1 MSLHERT
8 SGLRPSASIPQS
20 HWATEKG
27 SGAEELPVSSSQRQV
42 DRGATF
48 LRVGSGDVAELHER
62 LSSSRGSGASTDGLD
77 QQTSAP
83 TPGRNWTVRTGDWQ
97 YQQGEGP
104 STPVRGEQNSLVAF
118 VRSREGALGLLSMA
132 LLIFQGTA
140 LSLTLRFSRTR
151 EGTQYLASVAVV
163 WTELIKLL
171 VCMVAQMVE
180 CGRTAGQR
188 GLAFRGEMVHQAE
201 EILGRSWPMLVP
213 AALFVMQQV
222 LVIVAA
228 SHLDAVTFQIC
239 SQSFKIMPTAL
250 FAVWLLGQYLAPL
263 QWASLPVLAVGVV
276 FVTMNGSTPAG
287 GGSFEGESD
296 LVLGLAASA
305 LSGLSSAYA
314 GVYFEKYVKGKQ
326 GQTLWI
332 RNLQLSLYGVC
343 LSLAYTYLKDGRSV
357 AIGGLMQGFDGI
369 VWGVVALQVF
379 GGLIVGMVVK
389 YADNILKNFANAL
402 SVIFTVIG
410 AVPLFHQYPSG
421 WFIVGVA
428 AVMLSVFMYGKSTP
442 QGYETFEACFKTLAG
457 RNLLPSTME
466 DTAGIMRWLSP
477 LRRRPDSAADKDR
490 DGRARCSARGTA
502 IRVILIASSIAIL
515 IAMIALTHH
524 PRTQEVMQ
532 RGAEEIGKMLNK
544 GFDRQR
550 LPTSE
555 LAATL
560 AADATSGDSLGGLA
574 DEQKASGIRGQQLLG
589 DPNSAARQWMKDGL
603 DDEMS

>member
-8 SGLRPSASIPQS
+8 SGIRPSAAPPQNQ
-20 HWATEKG
+20 WAAEKS
-27 SGAEELPVSSSQRQV
+27 SGNEELPVSSSQRQF
-42 DRGATF
+42 DRGTTF
-48 LRVGSGDVAELHER
+48 LRVGSGDIAELHER
-62 LSSSRGSGASTDGLD
+62 LSSSRGSGTSTDG
-77 QQTSAP
+77 
-83 TPGRNWTVRTGDWQ
+83 
-97 YQQGEGP
+97 GEGP
-104 STPVRGEQNSLVAF
+104 GPSSPVRGEQNSIVAF
-118 VRSREGALGLLSMA
+118 LRSKEGALGLLSMA

-151 EGTQYLASVAVV
+151 GGTQYLASAAVV

-188 GLAFRGEMVHQAE
+188 GLAFRAEVVHQAE

-213 AALFVMQQV
+213 AALFV

-357 AIGGLMQGFDGI
+357 ANGGLMQGFDGI

-410 AVPLFHQYPSG
+410 AIPLFSQYPSG

-477 LRRRPDSAADKDR
+477 LRRRPDSASDMNSR
-490 DGRARCSARGTA
+490 GRCSARGTA
-502 IRVILIASSIAIL
+502 TRVILIASSIAIL

-524 PRTQEVMQ
+524 PRTQ
-532 RGAEEIGKMLNK
+532 
-544 GFDRQR
+544 
-550 LPTSE
+550 
-555 LAATL
+555 
-560 AADATSGDSLGGLA
+560 
-574 DEQKASGIRGQQLLG
+574 
-589 DPNSAARQWMKDGL
+589 ARP
-603 DDEMS
+603 